1 MKIQKGRWVV
11 GRLSG
16 LLLVIGLLLLPVQNA
31 QAIFIT
37 SDFAD
42 LFGAG
47 SLATLPG
54 SVASG
59 STTFSGVPGSGLS
72 GIVEYAVWSLTSG
85 GSVFVYDITNTG
97 TKAISTFLVTN
108 PLGPAPIALADLD
121 GELTAFPSN
130 LGFVNRRGDGD
141 STTATGS
148 VEPGLAP
155 LFASVSAT
163 GDLQWDFGF
172 IGLGIPGGGESN
184 RLYAAFDSTAVGV
197 GEGWLIDG
205 FPFVA
210 NGPVPA
216 VPEPMSLV
224 LLGFG
229 MVGLSFLRW
238 RNRLRS

>member
-11 GRLSG
+11 GRFSG

-42 LFGAG
+42 LFGVG

-54 SVASG
+54 SVATG
-59 STTFSGVPGSGLS
+59 STSFFGEAGSGLS
-72 GIVEYAVWSLTSG
+72 GIVDYAVWSLTSG
-85 GSVFVYDITNTG
+85 GSVFVYDVTNTG
-97 TKAISTFLVTN
+97 TAEISAFVVKN
-108 PLGPAPIALADLD
+108 PLGPMPVALADPD

-130 LGFVNRRGDGD
+130 LGFVNNRGDGD
-141 STTATGS
+141 PTTTGS
-148 VEPGLAP
+148 VELGLGP
-155 LFASVSAT
+155 LGASISAT
-163 GDLQWDFGF
+163 GDLQWIFGF
-172 IGLGIPGGGESN
+172 LGSGIPGGDGSK
-184 RLYAAFDSTAVGV
+184 RLYAAFDSNAVGV

-205 FPFVA
+205 VPFA